1 MIHEFTITECE
12 NVITSLVYDN
22 GDFIHIP
29 DVTNKIENYV
39 SDKIYEEIRRIRR
52 LLHDNITRD
61 IQTRLNK
68 MVKNANKK
76 QRIQIRIRHI

>member
-1 MIHEFTITECE
+1 MIHEFTREECE

-29 DVTNKIENYV
+29 DVTNKIETYV
-39 SDKIYEEIRRIRR
+39 SDKLYEEIRRIRR

-61 IQTRLNK
+61 MQTKLNR
-68 MVKNANKK
+68 MIENATNRQK
-76 QRIQIRIRHI
+76 IQIRIRHL